1 MLLCYIS
8 VCNQLK
14 LRNHEMLTTMNKMKL
29 EKLSI
34 IRKTYEDIFDNN
46 GAPLRGE
53 LTAVLSR

>member
-1 MLLCYIS
+1 MLITNEL
-8 VCNQLK
+8 
-14 LRNHEMLTTMNKMKL
+14 KL
-29 EKLSI
+29 EKLPS